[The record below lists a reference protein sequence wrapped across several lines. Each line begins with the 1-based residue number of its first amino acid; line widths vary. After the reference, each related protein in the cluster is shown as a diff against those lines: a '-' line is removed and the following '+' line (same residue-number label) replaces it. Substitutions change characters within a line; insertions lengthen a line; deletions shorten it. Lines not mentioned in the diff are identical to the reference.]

1 VKKKTE
7 VAAKSGNVLV
17 TGFVTA
23 FFDIVKHFINDL
35 DNRQKVKKIDKY
47 QEGLQN
53 VEHLIIRL
61 EDKLEQNRRDIED
74 LKSRLMW
81 GNIIIIILLLTSLY
95 HLLLN

>member
-1 VKKKTE
+1 MKKKTE